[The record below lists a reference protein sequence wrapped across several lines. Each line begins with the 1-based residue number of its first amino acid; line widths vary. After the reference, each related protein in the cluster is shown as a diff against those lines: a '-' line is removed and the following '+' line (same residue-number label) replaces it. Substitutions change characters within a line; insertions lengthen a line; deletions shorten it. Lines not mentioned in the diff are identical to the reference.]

1 MTVNELMVVVKI
13 IKERV
18 SDLKTLR
25 EKTSVQE
32 RYYTQTEKVIEP
44 QYDVRLLDRK
54 VTELQNF
61 LIKADSAIK
70 QSNARTEIDFK
81 VDVDALLMPLE

>member
-44 QYDVRLLDRK
+44 QYDVRVLDRR

-70 QSNARTEIDFK
+70 QSNALTNVDFT
-81 VDVDALLMPLE
+81 VDVDALLKPLE